1 MHSTS
6 KTDPL
11 SFLNHSSEL
20 GVLIR
25 EFQWEKTAL
34 GPASG
39 WPAHIK
45 TLTSVALSSD
55 LAMVMLWGPSG
66 VMIYND
72 AYAEI
77 RGRPTSATS
86 R

>member
-1 MHSTS
+1 MHSTL

-25 EFQWEKTAL
+25 EYDWEKTAL
-34 GPASG
+34 GRASG

-55 LAMVMLWGPSG
+55 LAMS
-66 VMIYND
+66 
-72 AYAEI
+72 
-77 RGRPTSATS
+77 
-86 R
+86 